1 MMEVNEILTAVGT
14 GIGIFGGFEGIKWL
28 INWIANRKTLARKEE
43 ADTDLHEADA
53 KVRALEAEKSQW
65 ELFKDM
71 IGELQIALLK
81 KDEVIARKDDIID
94 EKDKLY
100 GEQTARLRMI
110 QDELLA
116 LHKEHTDLKARFV
129 YVDTWKCQIGTCSKR
144 KPPKPQ
150 LYGLEYNE
158 EEMPIEHPNEEFA

>member
-1 MMEVNEILTAVGT
+1 MEVNEMLTILGAGVGL
-14 GIGIFGGFEGIKWL
+14 FGGFEGIKW
-28 INWIANRKTLARKEE
+28 IVHYFTNRKTLARKEE

-53 KVRALEAEKSQW
+53 KVRELEAEKNQW

-71 IGELQIALLK
+71 ISELQKALLK
-81 KDEVIARKDDIID
+81 KDEVIARKDDVIK

-100 GEQTARLRMI
+100 GEQTARLRTI

-116 LHKEHTDLKARFV
+116 LHKEHTNLKARFV
-129 YVDTWKCQIGTCSKR
+129 YVDTWKCQIGTCTKR
-144 KPPKPQ
+144 EPPKPQ